1 MGALEERVLHASTLL
16 HGGGPHIYKTH
27 PMWDGGCIH
36 WIHNRFFFHIRE
48 EASMEIFSGVAQT
61 LVVRT
66 LIVITRFLEEAR
78 REPNFLECSNEKVK
92 ELDDGTN

>member
-1 MGALEERVLHASTLL
+1 MHQLFYMGVDLIFTRPTPCEMVDAYI
-16 HGGGPHIYKTH
+16 GYII
-27 PMWDGGCIH
+27 D
-36 WIHNRFFFHIRE
+36 FFHIRE

-78 REPNFLECSNEKVK
+78 REPNFLECSNEEVK

>member
-1 MGALEERVLHASTLL
+1 MYQLFHMELDLIFTRLTPCEMVDAYIGY
-16 HGGGPHIYKTH
+16 I
-27 PMWDGGCIH
+27 I
-36 WIHNRFFFHIRE
+36 NFFHIRE

-66 LIVITRFLEEAR
+66 LIVITRFLEGAR
-78 REPNFLECSNEKVK
+78 REPNFLEWSNEEVK